1 MLTNAVRGVRMSTI
15 GLGLLERPLIFMG
28 KHRTEPKGEF
38 PELARIAREYA
49 GNLTLQ
55 QINLR
60 TGMNRQSISN
70 ILNGT
75 SVGPAMLIAFAAG
88 LKRPVNPLRQAM
100 NLPVIL
106 PDPTALIE
114 NEDLPSVAVVAD
126 RIGVSLD
133 ALMQQTLDPAVMS
146 GVKLVL
152 EREIPA
158 VMIERW
164 EENNARYEGMMEGLK
179 RSGTI
184 KQRVRPSS
192 TRAAKSKATPE

>member
-1 MLTNAVRGVRMSTI
+1 MSTI
-15 GLGLLERPLIFMG
+15 GMGLMERPLIFMG

-49 GNLTLQ
+49 GSLTLQ

-60 TGMNRQSISN
+60 TGMNRQSIAN
-70 ILNGT
+70 LLNGS
-75 SVGPAMLIAFAAG
+75 SVGPAMLVAFAAG
-88 LKRPVNPLRQAM
+88 LKRPVNPLREAM

-106 PDPTALIE
+106 PDPTALIDDDE
-114 NEDLPSVAVVAD
+114 SPSVSVVAE
-126 RIGVSLD
+126 RMGVSLD
-133 ALMQQTLDPAVMS
+133 TLLVQSLNPAVMS

-164 EENNARYEGMMEGLK
+164 EENNARYEGMMDGLR
-179 RSGTI
+179 RSGAVKKRAKPAQI
-184 KQRVRPSS
+184 
-192 TRAAKSKATPE
+192 RAAKSRTTPE